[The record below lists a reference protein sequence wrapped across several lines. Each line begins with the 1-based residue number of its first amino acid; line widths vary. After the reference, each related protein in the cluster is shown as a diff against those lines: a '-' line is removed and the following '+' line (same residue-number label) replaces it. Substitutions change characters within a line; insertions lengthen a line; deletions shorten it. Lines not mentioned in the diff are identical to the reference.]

1 VLSSD
6 ASNIKSLKAY
16 EKIRNLILS
25 GAKLPGTRLVLAELE
40 QELNL
45 GRGPIREALMRLDRS
60 GLVKNVPYKGAIVA
74 TPPNLKEMKYLYE
87 LRVDIESK
95 LALEAM
101 NNLTKED
108 FADLEYLCEKMRDR
122 EGTCEHF
129 FTLDQMF
136 HRRMYEASKL
146 LHLCFIVNKLLESVE
161 IFLNIYRYET
171 ADCEHF
177 IRDHE
182 IIIKALREKDSDTLL
197 KTLESNILGGL
208 ELIDKEY
215 NKISRGKDQ

>member
-1 VLSSD
+1 MSSD
-6 ASNIKSLKAY
+6 ASNIKSLRAY

-40 QELNL
+40 QELDM

-60 GLVKNVPYKGAIVA
+60 GLVRNVPYKGAIVA
-74 TPPNLKEMKYLYE
+74 TPPKLKEMKYLYE
-87 LRVDIESK
+87 LRVNIESK
-95 LALEAM
+95 LALESM
-101 NNLTKED
+101 NNMTEED

-136 HRRMYEASKL
+136 HRKMYEASNL
-146 LHLCFIVNKLLESVE
+146 HHLCYIVNKLLESVE
-161 IFLNIYRYET
+161 IFLNIYKYET
-171 ADCEHF
+171 DDCEHF
-177 IRDHE
+177 IQDHE

-197 KTLESNILGGL
+197 KTLERNILGGL

-215 NKISRGKDQ
+215 NKISKDKNQ

>member
-1 VLSSD
+1 MSSD
-6 ASNIKSLKAY
+6 ATNIKSLQAY

-40 QELNL
+40 QELDL

-60 GLVKNVPYKGAIVA
+60 GLVKNVPYKGAVVA
-74 TPPNLKEMKYLYE
+74 TPPTLKEMKYLYD
-87 LRVDIESK
+87 LRVNLESK

-101 NNLTKED
+101 DNLNEED
-108 FADLEYLCEKMRDR
+108 FADLEFLFEKMKDR

-146 LHLCFIVNKLLESVE
+146 PHLCFIVNKLLESVE
-161 IFLNIYRYET
+161 IFLNIYKYDT
-171 ADCEHF
+171 SDCEQF
-177 IRDHE
+177 VLDHE
-182 IIIKALREKDSDTLL
+182 IIIRSLREKNADTLL
-197 KTLESNILGGL
+197 KTLERNILGGL

-215 NKISRGKDQ
+215 SKISRSHQQ